1 MGHGGRTV
9 AFAIGGQKFESW
21 TEPKTVQMV
30 LALYDAKELDVTLK
44 LKITN
49 FPNPSICAR
58 FIQAAQL
65 VEIFQ
70 GNQ

>member
-9 AFAIGGQKFESW
+9 AFDIRSLQFESW

-30 LALYDAKELDVTLK
+30 LALSDAEELEVTLK